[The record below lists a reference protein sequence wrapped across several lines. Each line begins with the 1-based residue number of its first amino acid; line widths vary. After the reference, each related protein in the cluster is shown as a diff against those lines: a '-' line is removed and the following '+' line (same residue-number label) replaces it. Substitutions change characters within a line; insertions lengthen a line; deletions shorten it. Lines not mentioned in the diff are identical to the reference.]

1 MKMKMLTAD
10 EARCWT
16 SCTEDILD
24 VVCNGCVH
32 NTNGPNF
39 CPIQAQYGMRGEHP
53 EIVGR
58 RWGKGLRVA
67 CLKMKLPS
75 RKKDVAAAPTYTQ
88 CNLFESRP

>member
-24 VVCNGCVH
+24 VVCEGCVH
-32 NTNGPNF
+32 SWPNI
-39 CPIQAQYGMRGEHP
+39 CPIQAQYGMWGEHP

-58 RWGKGLRVA
+58 RWGKKLRVA

-75 RKKDVAAAPTYTQ
+75 REKKVATTSTYIQ
-88 CNLFESRP
+88 YNLFEERA